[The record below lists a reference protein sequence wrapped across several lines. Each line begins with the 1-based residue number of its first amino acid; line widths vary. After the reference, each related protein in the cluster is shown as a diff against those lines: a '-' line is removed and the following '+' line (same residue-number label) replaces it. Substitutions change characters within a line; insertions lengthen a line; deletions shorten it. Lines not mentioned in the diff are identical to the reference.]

1 MDDFANIAA
10 NGIGGRQEFLTENKP
25 KKITKKISELK
36 KVKYRKIETE
46 PKMSTK
52 EELYAELERQ
62 RKKYEPFLKNY
73 APIRENIGEKILLK
87 DFLLDG
93 EKITLPHYGGPC
105 GYNKQVYE
113 TDFNIM
119 DKNNQKAYYICFKGA
134 DYKAVV
140 YINDVCVGTHEG
152 FFSPFEFNIDE
163 NVKSGTNRLK
173 VELYN
178 DYIYMGNAFAT
189 QEKIEGALRRNRFG
203 MG

>member
-1 MDDFANIAA
+1 M
-10 NGIGGRQEFLTENKP
+10 
-25 KKITKKISELK
+25 
-36 KVKYRKIETE
+36 
-46 PKMSTK
+46 
-52 EELYAELERQ
+52 
-62 RKKYEPFLKNY
+62 
-73 APIRENIGEKILLK
+73 
-87 DFLLDG
+87 LDG

-178 DYIYMGNAFAT
+178 DYIYGKCLCNT
-189 QEKIEGALRRNRFG
+189 GKNRR
-203 MG
+203 